1 MPRVAAKKLEP
12 PPEVRSFITW
22 LRIECGFA
30 KNTIAAYTA
39 DLHDLIAFAG
49 EAPLAS
55 LTPRRISEHLAHLK
69 TERKLAG
76 ASVIRHLATIKVFYR
91 YLVSTGRL
99 DASPADLLDSPT
111 RWKKLPNV
119 LSARQVRTL
128 VEAPA
133 PPARA
138 QDDPLQLHLRDRAL
152 LELLYACGLRA
163 SEVCTIEHGPNGG
176 VNPTLGVVLVTGKGN
191 KQRIVPI
198 AQVSMD
204 AINAY
209 LTHCRP
215 RLDRGRALSKDR
227 LLLSRT
233 GRPLERVA
241 VWQIVKATAKAAGI
255 EKVHPH
261 MLRHSFATHLL
272 SGGADLR
279 VVQELLGHADIATT
293 QIYTHVDRTQLKETH
308 RKYHPRE
315 AAQRAKRE
323 GREG

>member
-1 MPRVAAKKLEP
+1 MPRAAAKKPEP
-12 PPEVRSFITW
+12 PPELRSFITW

-69 TERKLAG
+69 TDRKLAG
-76 ASVIRHLATIKVFYR
+76 TSVIRHLATIKVFYR

-99 DASPADLLDSPT
+99 AASPADLLDSPT

-133 PPARA
+133 PRPSSPHR
-138 QDDPLQLHLRDRAL
+138 QDDGLQLHLRDRAL

-176 VNPTLGVVLVTGKGN
+176 VNP
-191 KQRIVPI
+191 
-198 AQVSMD
+198 
-204 AINAY
+204 
-209 LTHCRP
+209 
-215 RLDRGRALSKDR
+215 
-227 LLLSRT
+227 
-233 GRPLERVA
+233 
-241 VWQIVKATAKAAGI
+241 
-255 EKVHPH
+255 
-261 MLRHSFATHLL
+261 
-272 SGGADLR
+272 
-279 VVQELLGHADIATT
+279 
-293 QIYTHVDRTQLKETH
+293 
-308 RKYHPRE
+308 
-315 AAQRAKRE
+315 
-323 GREG
+323 